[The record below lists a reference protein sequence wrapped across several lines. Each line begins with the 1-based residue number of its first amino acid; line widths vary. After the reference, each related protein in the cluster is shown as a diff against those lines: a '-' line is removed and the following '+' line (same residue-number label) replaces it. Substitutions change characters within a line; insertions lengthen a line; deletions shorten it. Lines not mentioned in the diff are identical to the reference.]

1 MVHITSQ
8 ITEKNE
14 VLVPWLRVF
23 HVYGKN
29 VDNIPPSGQFPG
41 QEWNPD
47 LPNMK
52 QERHEDIQSTV
63 LQYPT
68 KLFNRDYS
76 K

>member
-1 MVHITSQ
+1 MVHISQ

-14 VLVPWLRVF
+14 VLVAWLHVF
-23 HVYGKN
+23 RVYGEN

-41 QEWNPD
+41 REWNPD
-47 LPNMK
+47 HPNMK

-68 KLFNRDYS
+68 VF
-76 K
+76 